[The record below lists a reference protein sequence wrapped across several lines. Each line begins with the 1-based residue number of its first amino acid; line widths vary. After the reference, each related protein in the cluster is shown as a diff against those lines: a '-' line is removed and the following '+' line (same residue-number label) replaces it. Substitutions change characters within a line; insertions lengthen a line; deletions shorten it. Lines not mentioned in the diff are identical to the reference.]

1 MINKILE
8 RGFIALAAYSYI
20 FALISLILFVVA
32 VVANAFI
39 KNGKFDVVEIRKLLF
54 NNMIFMLVFALLDYF
69 LVKGGMIWF
78 VTHSERLHLC

>member
-39 KNGKFDVVEIRKLLF
+39 KNGKFVEIRKLLF

-69 LVKGGMIWF
+69 LV
-78 VTHSERLHLC
+78 

>member
-69 LVKGGMIWF
+69 QKYMENNRPDCMEV
-78 VTHSERLHLC
+78 VE

>member
-39 KNGKFDVVEIRKLLF
+39 KNGKFDVAEIRKLLF
-54 NNMIFMLVFALLDYF
+54 NNMIFMLEFGSLGITF
-69 LVKGGMIWF
+69 LYMEV
-78 VTHSERLHLC
+78 

>member
-1 MINKILE
+1 MFSHMEEEKMINKILE
-8 RGFIALAAYSYI
+8 RGFIALAAYSYL

-39 KNGKFDVVEIRKLLF
+39 KNGKFDVAEIRKLLF

-69 LVKGGMIWF
+69 LV
-78 VTHSERLHLC
+78 

>member
-8 RGFIALAAYSYI
+8 LGFIALAAYSYL
-20 FALISLILFVVA
+20 FAFITLILYIVA

-39 KNGKFDVVEIRKLLF
+39 KNGRFDIAEIRKLLL

-69 LVKGGMIWF
+69 LV
-78 VTHSERLHLC
+78 

>member
-1 MINKILE
+1 MEEEKMINKILE

-39 KNGKFDVVEIRKLLF
+39 KNGKFDVAEIRKLLF

-69 LVKGGMIWF
+69 LV
-78 VTHSERLHLC
+78 

>member
-1 MINKILE
+1 MEEEEMINKILE
-8 RGFIALAAYSYI
+8 RGFIALAAYSYL

-39 KNGKFDVVEIRKLLF
+39 KNGKFDVAEIRKLLF

-69 LVKGGMIWF
+69 LV
-78 VTHSERLHLC
+78 

>member
-1 MINKILE
+1 MLSRMEVEDMINKILE
-8 RGFIALAAYSYI
+8 RGFIALAAYSYL

-39 KNGKFDVVEIRKLLF
+39 KNGKFDVAEIRKLLF

-69 LVKGGMIWF
+69 LV
-78 VTHSERLHLC
+78 

>member
-39 KNGKFDVVEIRKLLF
+39 KNGKFDIGEIRKLLMT
-54 NNMIFMLVFALLDYF
+54 NMTFMLVFALLDYF
-69 LVKGGMIWF
+69 LV
-78 VTHSERLHLC
+78 

>member
-32 VVANAFI
+32 NAFI
-39 KNGKFDVVEIRKLLF
+39 KNGKFDVAEIRKLLF

-69 LVKGGMIWF
+69 LV
-78 VTHSERLHLC
+78 

>member
-39 KNGKFDVVEIRKLLF
+39 NRENAKEFGR
-54 NNMIFMLVFALLDYF
+54 
-69 LVKGGMIWF
+69 
-78 VTHSERLHLC
+78 